1 MIEVHLSYN
10 VKAGLDDQGYFEWM
24 KQAIVP
30 ALKSRGMVEVRAYRN
45 VKESQGVLV
54 VGLWGKLEE
63 WTEFSQSEGWNSLI
77 NPLQNTYAENI
88 RIEVWGPSQLIP
100 APLRPRK

>member
-10 VKAGLDDQGYFEWM
+10 LKPGIDEQGYFEWM

-30 ALKSRGMVEVRAYRN
+30 ALKSRGIAEVRAYRN

-54 VGLWGKLEE
+54 VGLWEKLED

-77 NPLQNTYAENI
+77 NPLQSTFATNI
-88 RIEVWGPSQLIP
+88 RIEVWGSSPVIP
-100 APLRPRK
+100 APLRPPK